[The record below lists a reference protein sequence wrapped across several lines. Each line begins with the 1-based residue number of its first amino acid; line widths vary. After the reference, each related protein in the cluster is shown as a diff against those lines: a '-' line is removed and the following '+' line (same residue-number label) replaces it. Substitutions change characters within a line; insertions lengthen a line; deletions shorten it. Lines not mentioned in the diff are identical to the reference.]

1 MTRCRAGDTLLA
13 SVEPHRLPVS
23 GNVVG
28 RACSQKLRALLVV
41 RAGRAPTHPPPA
53 PPQSA
58 NCADAPSAVW
68 HRSVT
73 RARARAG
80 LQEVQRRLTELVE
93 LSERDMHADD
103 SLLLEGRGLLER
115 LSQQIRPGGGGGT
128 GAGGGARGQS
138 ASGDSGE
145 ALLEQ
150 GRCLLRRA
158 RGRV

>member
-1 MTRCRAGDTLLA
+1 M
-13 SVEPHRLPVS
+13 
-23 GNVVG
+23 
-28 RACSQKLRALLVV
+28 
-41 RAGRAPTHPPPA
+41 
-53 PPQSA
+53 
-58 NCADAPSAVW
+58 
-68 HRSVT
+68 T

>member
-1 MTRCRAGDTLLA
+1 L
-13 SVEPHRLPVS
+13 
-23 GNVVG
+23 
-28 RACSQKLRALLVV
+28 
-41 RAGRAPTHPPPA
+41 
-53 PPQSA
+53 QSA
-58 NCADAPSAVW
+58 NCADAPASFGTDRDA
-68 HRSVT
+68 RA

-115 LSQQIRPGGGGGT
+115 LSQQIRPGA

>member
-1 MTRCRAGDTLLA
+1 
-13 SVEPHRLPVS
+13 
-23 GNVVG
+23 
-28 RACSQKLRALLVV
+28 
-41 RAGRAPTHPPPA
+41 
-53 PPQSA
+53 
-58 NCADAPSAVW
+58 
-68 HRSVT
+68 
-73 RARARAG
+73 
-80 LQEVQRRLTELVE
+80 VE

-115 LSQQIRPGGGGGT
+115 LSQQIRPGAGAGAGAGLGAGA